1 MDNRF
6 LTILKF
12 AAFLLVVM
20 LAVVGLLWVLS
31 LIGNE
36 LAGDILVKAVVII
49 FVITAASLLVSA
61 LMRPSKGE
69 GGQPPEG
76 Q

>member
-20 LAVVGLLWVLS
+20 FAVVGLLWVLS

-36 LAGDILVKAVVII
+36 HRRG
-49 FVITAASLLVSA
+49 TSSS
-61 LMRPSKGE
+61 RPW
-69 GGQPPEG
+69 
-76 Q
+76 

>member
-20 LAVVGLLWVLS
+20 FAVVGLLWVLS

-36 LAGDILVKAVVII
+36 LAWDILVKAVVII
-49 FVITAASLLVSA
+49 LVLTAASLLIA
-61 LMRPSKGE
+61 AIMRPGKGE
-69 GGQPPEG
+69 ESPPPEG

>member
-1 MDNRF
+1 MDSRF

-20 LAVVGLLWVLS
+20 CAAVGLLWVLS

-36 LAGDILVKAVVII
+36 LAWDILVKAVVII
-49 FVITAASLLVSA
+49 LVLTAASLLVSA
-61 LMRPSKGE
+61 LMRPGRGE